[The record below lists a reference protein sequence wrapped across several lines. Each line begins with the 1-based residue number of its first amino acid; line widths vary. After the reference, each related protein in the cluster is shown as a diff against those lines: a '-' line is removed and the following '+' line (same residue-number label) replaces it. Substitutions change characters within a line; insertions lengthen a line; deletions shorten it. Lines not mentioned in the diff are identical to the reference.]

1 MDHPPCDVESG
12 LRALIARGYQFVHPS
27 DATGEVLAVVGVRVH
42 GDIVDVFRLDAEDDA
57 TATRMPADEE
67 NVFTP
72 TTWLWRAA
80 GPATRVL
87 ADLLA
92 LPDDTTPGTAGG
104 CWIPGRPGTAKWLAA
119 S

>member
-42 GDIVDVFRLDAEDDA
+42 GDVVDVFRLHAEDDA
-57 TATRMPADEE
+57 LAMRMPATEK
-67 NVFTP
+67 NVFAP
-72 TTWLWRAA
+72 GACLWRSAGAA
-80 GPATRVL
+80 IRVL
-87 ADLLA
+87 TDLLA
-92 LPDDTTPGTAGG
+92 LPDPESPTPAPG
-104 CWIPGRPGTAKWLAA
+104 CWIPGRPGRSKWVAA